1 MKQSISKITALFAT
15 GTAFLGSC
23 CALPL
28 LLLGLGVGSAGLA
41 TTLAPF
47 QPYLIGLTFLLL
59 GVAFYTVYGC
69 KQTCEG
75 EGACD
80 VKGIRRTK
88 ILLWVATGLALLFLV
103 GPSIIAQCIQS

>member
-1 MKQSISKITALFAT
+1 MKQSIPKITAIFAT

-41 TTLAPF
+41 TSFAPF
-47 QPYLIGLTFLLL
+47 RPYMIGITFLLL
-59 GVAFYTVYGC
+59 GIAFYTVYGC

-75 EGACD
+75 IGACD
-80 VKGIRRTK
+80 VKNIRRTK
-88 ILLWVATGLALLFLV
+88 IMLWVATGLALLFLV
-103 GPSIIAQCIQS
+103 GPSIVARCILS